1 VPPQSR
7 PARAEEVDVSER
19 RACKV
24 IEQPRSTQRYRSK
37 RPEKDRMLKRRI
49 HDLAERHPRFGY
61 RQITALLRQDGWR
74 VNPNRVHRLWKQ
86 SGLQVPRRR
95 SRKRRRLGTGENG
108 CVRLKA
114 AYPNHVWSYD
124 FLYDRTEDGRQL
136 KIMPIV
142 DEFTRECLAIVVGR
156 SITAQDVVR
165 ELDALFA
172 ARGVPGSVRSDN
184 GPEFMAEVVKTHLRD
199 LDVDTRYIEPGAP
212 WQNGF
217 IESMGSRLRDELL
230 DRELFTTRLEA
241 QVLCERYRRF
251 YNEESA
257 LDYQTPV
264 AFAAGLEQ
272 DITLEPALAL
282 T

>member
-1 VPPQSR
+1 VQKKL
-7 PARAEEVDVSER
+7 DVSER
-19 RACKV
+19 RACQV
-24 IEQPRSTQRYRSK
+24 IGQPRSTQRYRSK
-37 RPEKDRMLKRRI
+37 RPEKDRMLIKRI
-49 HDLAERHPRFGY
+49 HELAERHPRFGY
-61 RQITALLRQDGWR
+61 RQITALLCQDDWR
-74 VNPNRVHRLWKQ
+74 VNPKRVHRLWKQ
-86 SGLQVPRRR
+86 SGLQVPQRRP
-95 SRKRRRLGTGENG
+95 RKRRRLGTGENG

-156 SITAQDVVR
+156 SITARDVVR

-172 ARGVPGSVRSDN
+172 ARGAPGNVRSDN

-217 IESMGSRLRDELL
+217 IESTGSRLRDELL

-241 QVLCERYRRF
+241 HVLCERYRRF
-251 YNEESA
+251 YNEERPHSA
-257 LDYQTPV
+257 LDHQTPV

-272 DITLEPALAL
+272 DTTLETAL
-282 T
+282 TLT